1 MEKGTGLMGLGYVLG
16 GINYLVTA
24 LVFFANGDTALGLI
38 QLVIPPAEVILPWLA
53 SPVLG
58 LVSLAS
64 LGLIIVGANRGSKG

>member
-1 MEKGTGLMGLGYVLG
+1 MEKGTGLMGLGYVVG

-38 QLVIPPAEVILPWLA
+38 QLVIPPAELILPWLA

>member
-1 MEKGTGLMGLGYVLG
+1 MEKGTGLVGLGYVVG

-38 QLVIPPAEVILPWLA
+38 QLVIPPAELILPWLA